1 MGFYTRLYIMYS
13 IYNDKLYITIT
24 IQHYLY
30 TCSISICLRF
40 DCWSHYMRFS
50 CCGIHKTH
58 REWLW
63 NQTHLL
69 HSNLHLLS
77 LSDGI
82 RCVLAGFG
90 CLFSGLFKA
99 NSCNIIPYIQC
110 CRSTTRNALLKG
122 FDAYKPFGKVVR
134 SKCTTR

>member
-40 DCWSHYMRFS
+40 DCWSQYMRFS

-69 HSNLHLLS
+69 HSNLHLSHYLMVLGACWLGLVAYFLDCLKQTHATLS
-77 LSDGI
+77 HIFNVAEAPPGML
-82 RCVLAGFG
+82 C
-90 CLFSGLFKA
+90 
-99 NSCNIIPYIQC
+99 
-110 CRSTTRNALLKG
+110 
-122 FDAYKPFGKVVR
+122 
-134 SKCTTR
+134 